1 MIKIAAVD
9 DELHVLE
16 RFERMVR
23 EIKELELCG
32 LFETGEQLLDYL
44 RRETLDAVF
53 LDIEMSGSNGL
64 QLTDQ
69 VLDLNENI
77 DIIFVTAYNQYAVE
91 AFELQALD
99 YILKPLT
106 EERLWKTVRRLLK
119 NRRAVSH
126 SEKPFIQCFGDFE
139 VFVNG
144 EALAWKNSKAKEV
157 LAFLVHSEGLPL
169 SWERIADAVWPD
181 FDSQKAHS
189 NFHATTYL
197 LRKRLAEAGISR
209 IMENSRG
216 NYRVVT
222 EQIDCDIYKLEALIS
237 GARFKRKEDRYLFE
251 RLIQTGYMERS
262 GYAWSFPKAAAL
274 DEMCRRLVDNLEENR
289 TNIFI

>member
-16 RFERMVR
+16 RFGRMVG

-53 LDIEMSGSNGL
+53 LDIEMPGTNGL

-69 VLDLNENI
+69 ILDLNENMEI
-77 DIIFVTAYNQYAVE
+77 VFVTAYNQHAVE

-106 EERLWKTVRRLLK
+106 QERLWKTVRRLLK
-119 NRRAVSH
+119 NKRAVSH
-126 SEKPFIQCFGDFE
+126 AEKPFIQCFGDFE

-169 SWERIADAVWPD
+169 CWERISDAVWPD

-222 EQIDCDIYKLEALIS
+222 EQIDCDVYQLEALIKS
-237 GARFKRKEDRYLFE
+237 DRFKRKEDRYLLE
-251 RLIQTGYMERS
+251 GLIQTGYMERS
-262 GYAWSFPKAAAL
+262 GYVWAYPKAAAL
-274 DEMCRRLVDNLEENR
+274 DERCRRLMDNFKENK